1 MTPSQIRPRYPRA
14 NAVFPLL
21 RGKVWFDVAANAD
34 RPFVVA
40 TEAGRIRVT
49 GTSFGM
55 RLDDNA
61 AVVSLIEGSF
71 ELRNGGA
78 GGDGARAQNQNRGL
92 HTAY

>member
-1 MTPSQIRPRYPRA
+1 M
-14 NAVFPLL
+14 L

-61 AVVSLIEGSF
+61 AVVSLTEGSLEF
-71 ELRNGGA
+71 RTGHGS
-78 GGDGARAQNQNRGL
+78 GD
-92 HTAY
+92 TALALVLM